1 MLVMCI
7 IGTTYAMQWILYL
20 CFLFFLNRWLH
31 QHLTRSANAVE
42 VRLRT
47 FGEVKI
53 DDNVHCLDVDS
64 PSK

>member
-1 MLVMCI
+1 MCI
-7 IGTTYAMQWILYL
+7 IGTTYAMLWIFILMF
-20 CFLFFLNRWLH
+20 CFFVFLNRWLH